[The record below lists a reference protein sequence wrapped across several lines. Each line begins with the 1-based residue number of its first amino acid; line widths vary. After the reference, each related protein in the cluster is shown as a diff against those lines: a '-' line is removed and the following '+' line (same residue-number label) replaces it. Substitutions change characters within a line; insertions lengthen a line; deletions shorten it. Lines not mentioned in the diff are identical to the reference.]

1 MKRRFLAMLILLAGL
16 TLLPWRSAAAGD
28 DIPQEDRIAI
38 MEVVQLQLE
47 AVANDDA
54 DAAFALATTD
64 TRRVLGDPDS
74 FMQLIKRQY
83 APIYRHQRAIF
94 SAPEKIAGEMVQA
107 VSLTDSDD
115 SVWVA
120 LYQMRRE
127 SDGNWKIAGCTLV
140 ETTSVSV

>member
-1 MKRRFLAMLILLAGL
+1 MKRRFLAILILLAGL
-16 TLLPWRSAAAGD
+16 TLPWRSAAAGD

-64 TRRVLGDPDS
+64 TRRVLGDSDS

-94 SAPEKIAGEMVQA
+94 SVPEKIAGEMVQA
-107 VSLTDSDD
+107 VSLTDSDN
-115 SVWVA
+115 SVWLA

-127 SDGNWKIAGCTLV
+127 SDGSWKIAGCTLV